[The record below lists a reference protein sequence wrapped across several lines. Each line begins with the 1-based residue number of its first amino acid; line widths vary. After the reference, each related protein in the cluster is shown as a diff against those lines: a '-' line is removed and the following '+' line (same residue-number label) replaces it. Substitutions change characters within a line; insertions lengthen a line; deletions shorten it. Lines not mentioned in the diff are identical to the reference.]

1 MCIFLSQV
9 LILPFHEIG
18 HLVANSN
25 LPGVGPQASLW
36 EEKKKKKGD
45 WENKTSLSQI
55 CGIKG
60 KVLQVSGDRG
70 VVLKH
75 W

>member
-36 EEKKKKKGD
+36 EEKKKKR
-45 WENKTSLSQI
+45 
-55 CGIKG
+55 GIGRIK
-60 KVLQVSGDRG
+60 QVYLKFVALKEKFSRS
-70 VVLKH
+70 VVTGE
-75 W
+75 

>member
-25 LPGVGPQASLW
+25 LTGVGPQASLW
-36 EEKKKKKGD
+36 EKKKKG
-45 WENKTSLSQI
+45 
-55 CGIKG
+55 GIGRIK
-60 KVLQVSGDRG
+60 QVYLKFVALKEKFSRS
-70 VVLKH
+70 VVTGE
-75 W
+75 